1 MRRFSFALLMLI
13 FAAAALSWFAGSRLV
28 APIRHPVPLPAGLA
42 ARKVALAL
50 EEGRT
55 LAGWFLPGKGK
66 GAILLLH
73 GIRGDRRQMLG
84 RARFLNAAGYGVLLV
99 DLPGHGESAAPV
111 ITFGLREA
119 DGVRAALAYL
129 EREAPAQ
136 PLGVIGVS
144 LGAAS
149 FMLCR
154 DCLAVDAV
162 VLESMYPTIHE
173 AVEDR
178 LRMRVG
184 PLAVPLSTLLLAQLP
199 LRLDI
204 LPAQLR
210 PIDAMAGLTAP
221 VLVAAGDQD
230 RHTTIAETRRIV
242 AAAPAPRESWE
253 VPGAAHVDLYGYAR
267 QEYEARI
274 GGFPARGL
282 HSAMRVRAD

>member
-1 MRRFSFALLMLI
+1 
-13 FAAAALSWFAGSRLV
+13 
-28 APIRHPVPLPAGLA
+28 
-42 ARKVALAL
+42 
-50 EEGRT
+50 
-55 LAGWFLPGKGK
+55 
-66 GAILLLH
+66 
-73 GIRGDRRQMLG
+73 MLG

-274 GGFPARGL
+274 GGFLARAFAQRHARAGGL
-282 HSAMRVRAD
+282 TTAVGE